1 MMFLMILM
9 TLIGLNASTDQ
20 PGAERSSRIVATV
33 ETPNVAKCVTV
44 EGRYAYVGY
53 RGGMLVYDVANPLK
67 PELISTITTGSYV
80 NEIRV
85 DGGRAYLACSFD
97 GVIMLDVSDPANPI
111 RLSQLNGLGEVTGI
125 DVYGDTIYASA
136 TSKGLITI
144 ELDESAFLSIVDQR
158 RVTLSGQGGPTVH
171 AMSVQRVG
179 QNIYLSGRSTGLAI
193 IVQLG
198 SSSPQDVSVIR
209 TADEAFGFEIVGTT
223 AFICDQDTGFTTI
236 DVSSARWPEYL
247 ATLPL
252 PGFAYTV
259 EVEGTRAYV
268 ASTDA
273 GIHVIDVYDPAVP
286 SLIEQIHGLE
296 WAFDIEVVG
305 RHGFVADGRGG
316 FKVIEFARD

>member
-1 MMFLMILM
+1 MIIFATLMSLM
-9 TLIGLNASTDQ
+9 SLHSSSEPLSTE
-20 PGAERSSRIVATV
+20 PVSRIVATV
-33 ETPNVAKCVTV
+33 ETPGVAKCVTV

-53 RGGMLVYDVANPLK
+53 AGGMLIYDVANPLK
-67 PELISTITTGSYV
+67 PERISAIKTASYV
-80 NEIRV
+80 NEIRI
-85 DGGRAYLACSFD
+85 DGSMAYLACSFD
-97 GVIMLDVSDPANPI
+97 GVIKLDVSDPANPV
-111 RLSQLNGLGEVTGI
+111 RMSQLNGLGEVTGI
-125 DVYGDTIYASA
+125 DVYGETIYASA
-136 TSKGLITI
+136 TGKGLITI
-144 ELDESAFLSIVDQR
+144 ELDESASLSIVDQR

-171 AMSVQRVG
+171 AMCVQRVG

-193 IVQLG
+193 IEHIG
-198 SSSPQDVSVIR
+198 SNSPHDVSVIR

-252 PGFAYTV
+252 PGFAYKV
-259 EVEGTRAYV
+259 DVEGTRAYV

-273 GIHVIDVYDPAVP
+273 GIHIIDVYDPAVP
-286 SLIEQIHGLE
+286 RLIEQVHGLE